1 MCSPSALRRDFF
13 CRQLR
18 GKNDKS
24 SRNHPFTKKL
34 KERPIRQDNCTHDPL
49 LISMGEKKE
58 AGADYLRQR
67 IAFNSEVVDTS
78 VQDLST

>member
-1 MCSPSALRRDFF
+1 
-13 CRQLR
+13 
-18 GKNDKS
+18 
-24 SRNHPFTKKL
+24 
-34 KERPIRQDNCTHDPL
+34 
-49 LISMGEKKE
+49 MGEKKE